1 MRRAASLLAAV
12 VVAAVAVGGV
22 VLFFQ
27 SRDESTLE
35 QRPAIGA
42 PYRGE
47 PVLSPA
53 LEDAVSA
60 GNVVVLHRD
69 ARPPNGVEAL
79 QEGAGPELAGDGLAV
94 LVEREPTLDTPLAA
108 VSADRIQPAARADGL
123 QDFVD
128 FHLGRVGG

>member
-1 MRRAASLLAAV
+1 MRRAAGLLAAV

-69 ARPPNGVEAL
+69 ARPPAGVETL

-128 FHLGRVGG
+128 FHLGRAGG